1 MNAAKYR
8 MEFDSNKLPSLV
20 KDSEYTTSQM
30 EINTQVKLYEV
41 LRETVHIDKLC
52 EQHVYLVCPSSALT
66 PPVCI
71 FEISHGTV
79 NASLISP
86 REIIQRVLMC
96 GGKTFFIIHNHPSS
110 DCNPSEDDVKACKRL
125 KTSAEIMGLFLADF
139 MITGDLVYYS
149 FLEEG
154 IL

>member
-1 MNAAKYR
+1 MNVAKYR

-20 KDSEYTTSQM
+20 KDSEYTTMQTKIS
-30 EINTQVKLYEV
+30 TQEKLYEL

-52 EQHVYLVCPSSALT
+52 EEHVYLVCPTYALT

-96 GGKTFFIIHNHPSS
+96 GGRTFFIIHNHPSGNL
-110 DCNPSEDDVKACKRL
+110 NPSEEDIEACKRL
-125 KTSAEIMGLFLADF
+125 KSVAEIMGLALADF
-139 MITGDLVYYS
+139 MITGNSAYYS
-149 FLEEG
+149 FLEEE